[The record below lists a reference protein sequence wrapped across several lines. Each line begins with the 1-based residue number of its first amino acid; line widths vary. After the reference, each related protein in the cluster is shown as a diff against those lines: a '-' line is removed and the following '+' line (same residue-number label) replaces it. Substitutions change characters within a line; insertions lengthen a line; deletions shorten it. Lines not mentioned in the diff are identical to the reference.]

1 MIFYLLILGTG
12 FQIVRVI
19 NGMVKERKQ
28 RKTDL
33 ESWERFKTNK

>member
-1 MIFYLLILGTG
+1 MIYYFLILGTG
-12 FQIVRVI
+12 FQVVRVI

-33 ESWERFKTNK
+33 ESWERFKTKQ